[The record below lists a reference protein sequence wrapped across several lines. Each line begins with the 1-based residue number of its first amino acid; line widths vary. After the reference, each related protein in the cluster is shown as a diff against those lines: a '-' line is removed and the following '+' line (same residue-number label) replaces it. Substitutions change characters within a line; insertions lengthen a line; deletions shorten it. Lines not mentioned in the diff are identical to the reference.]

1 MPQTSRTATVPYC
14 CRPPHEQPAATRQR
28 RVSLRLANGKR
39 NNADAGRSRWRALL
53 ARARALGVPVHH
65 DPQIA
70 ALLVALRM
78 RDDVPVL
85 LYAAAASV
93 LAAVYDAA
101 EE

>member
-1 MPQTSRTATVPYC
+1 MNT
-14 CRPPHEQPAATRQR
+14 PPSPPVR
-28 RVSLRLANGKR
+28 RVSLRLSGPGTGETR
-39 NNADAGRSRWRALL
+39 TLPPESLESL
-53 ARARALGVPVHH
+53 RARAQALGLPLHP

-70 ALLVALRM
+70 ALLAGLRL

-101 EE
+101 EEQG

>member
-1 MPQTSRTATVPYC
+1 MNTSS
-14 CRPPHEQPAATRQR
+14 PPPR
-28 RVSLRLANGKR
+28 RVSLRLASGSTEIK
-39 NNADAGRSRWRALL
+39 AMPAESLEAL
-53 ARARALGVPVHH
+53 RARAQSLGLPLHH

-70 ALLVALRM
+70 ALLVALRL
-78 RDDVPVL
+78 RDDVPAL

>member
-1 MPQTSRTATVPYC
+1 MSAPDNTPTA
-14 CRPPHEQPAATRQR
+14 PPPVR
-28 RVSLRLANGKR
+28 RVSLRISG
-39 NNADAGRSRWRALL
+39 GGTVGSRASLPPESLEAL
-53 ARARALGVPVHH
+53 RARAQAMGLPLHP

-70 ALLVALRM
+70 ALLAGLRL

-101 EE
+101 AEQ

>member
-1 MPQTSRTATVPYC
+1 MNAL
-14 CRPPHEQPAATRQR
+14 PPPAQR
-28 RVSLRLANGKR
+28 RVNLRLASGESQLP
-39 NNADAGRSRWRALL
+39 AMPAEALETLL
-53 ARARALGVPVHH
+53 ARAAALGIPLHH

-70 ALLVALRM
+70 ALLVALRL
-78 RDDVPVL
+78 RDDVPAL

>member
-1 MPQTSRTATVPYC
+1 MNT
-14 CRPPHEQPAATRQR
+14 PPPSR
-28 RVSLRLANGKR
+28 RVSLRLASGNHTEIKPMPPESL
-39 NNADAGRSRWRALL
+39 DTLL
-53 ARARALGVPVHH
+53 ARAQVLGLPLHH

-70 ALLVALRM
+70 ALLASLRL
-78 RDDVPVL
+78 REDVPVL

>member
-1 MPQTSRTATVPYC
+1 MNT
-14 CRPPHEQPAATRQR
+14 PALPSPARK
-28 RVSLRLANGKR
+28 VSLRLSSGDEAKPLPAETLDSLR
-39 NNADAGRSRWRALL
+39 
-53 ARARALGVPVHH
+53 ARAQALGVPLHP

-70 ALLVALRM
+70 TILAGLRL

-101 EE
+101 GESST

>member
-1 MPQTSRTATVPYC
+1 MST
-14 CRPPHEQPAATRQR
+14 PPSQPTR
-28 RVSLRLANGKR
+28 RVSLRLSAPGSGEN
-39 NNADAGRSRWRALL
+39 RALPPESL
-53 ARARALGVPVHH
+53 ESLRTRAQALGLPLHP

-70 ALLVALRM
+70 ALLAGLRL

-101 EE
+101 EEQG

>member
-1 MPQTSRTATVPYC
+1 MNTPGNTPTA
-14 CRPPHEQPAATRQR
+14 PPPVR
-28 RVSLRLANGKR
+28 RVSLRVSNVGAT
-39 NNADAGRSRWRALL
+39 AGSRASLPPESLEAL
-53 ARARALGVPVHH
+53 RARAQAMGLPLHP

-70 ALLVALRM
+70 ALLAGLRL

-101 EE
+101 AEQ

>member
-1 MPQTSRTATVPYC
+1 MNSLS
-14 CRPPHEQPAATRQR
+14 PPAQR
-28 RVSLRLANGKR
+28 RVNLRLANGEAQL
-39 NNADAGRSRWRALL
+39 NAMPAEALETLL

>member
-1 MPQTSRTATVPYC
+1 MNSPTS
-14 CRPPHEQPAATRQR
+14 PPAR
-28 RVSLRLANGKR
+28 RVSLRLSAPGS
-39 NNADAGRSRWRALL
+39 GETRALPPESL
-53 ARARALGVPVHH
+53 ESLRTRAQALGLPLHP

-70 ALLVALRM
+70 ALLAGLRL

-101 EE
+101 EEQG

>member
-1 MPQTSRTATVPYC
+1 MNT
-14 CRPPHEQPAATRQR
+14 PPPSARR
-28 RVSLRLANGKR
+28 RVSLRLASGG
-39 NNADAGRSRWRALL
+39 AEISPMPPESLEILL
-53 ARARALGVPVHH
+53 ARAQALGVPLHH

-70 ALLVALRM
+70 ALLAALRL
-78 RDDVPVL
+78 RDDVSVL